1 VSTSTTNKTAVNARR
16 ERAVEDA
23 IHGGEMEDLSVSGAF
38 DVDAA
43 DYTSGVIDLEEF
55 GRRVRVRNGVS

>member
-1 VSTSTTNKTAVNARR
+1 
-16 ERAVEDA
+16 
-23 IHGGEMEDLSVSGAF
+23 MEDLSVSGAF